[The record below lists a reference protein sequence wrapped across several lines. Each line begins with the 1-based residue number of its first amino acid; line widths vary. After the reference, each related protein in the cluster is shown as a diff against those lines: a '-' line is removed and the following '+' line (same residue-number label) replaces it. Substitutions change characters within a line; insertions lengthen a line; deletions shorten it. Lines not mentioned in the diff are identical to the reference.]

1 MTKWKNPGKE
11 EERGVCHPRR
21 MFLYVLSTVNGS
33 SGIRSFGTN
42 LHQTWER
49 IHFTMVTNIQTT
61 QASKGDKSFAS
72 PDESNASCSFL
83 FPPKYPEY
91 IQLAQVCSQHI
102 CTVVFSM
109 KLTQTLVHM

>member
-1 MTKWKNPGKE
+1 MAPAGSVLLALISTRPGNEYILLWSQIFKLLKV
-11 EERGVCHPRR
+11 R
-21 MFLYVLSTVNGS
+21 L
-33 SGIRSFGTN
+33 IRLIRLFIIFKKPQKGTN
-42 LHQTWER
+42 HLQVLTSQ
-49 IHFTMVTNIQTT
+49 MLLVV
-61 QASKGDKSFAS
+61 SF
-72 PDESNASCSFL
+72 